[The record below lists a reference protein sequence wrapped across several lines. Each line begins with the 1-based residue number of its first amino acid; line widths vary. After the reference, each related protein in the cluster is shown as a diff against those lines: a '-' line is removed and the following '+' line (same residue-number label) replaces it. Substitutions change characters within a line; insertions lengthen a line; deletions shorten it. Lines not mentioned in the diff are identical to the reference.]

1 MLSSCFSPLIWL
13 SSASLTP
20 LMSCP
25 SSPNVGH
32 KTSAWGIRSTEC
44 PLSRCVVFQTS
55 PSKFWSPMFS
65 VFSKME
71 NSKILNMTVDGTR
84 VRTHFC
90 WWLFFSMVLRP
101 KLVTIPPPWEK
112 TRLLSFCGKFYIF
125 TSFLLKNAFW
135 LRLYWELDPLV
146 PSRLW
151 TVRSLRWRS
160 FLVVFGSQS
169 SETRQQQRKIKRAKD
184 CGRKTLLFPL
194 CYYYY

>member
-55 PSKFWSPMFS
+55 PSKLWSPMFS

-101 KLVTIPPPWEK
+101 KLLTIPPPWDKHDCSRFVEN
-112 TRLLSFCGKFYIF
+112 SISWHHFYIKMHF
-125 TSFLLKNAFW
+125 DYVSTENW
-135 LRLYWELDPLV
+135 I
-146 PSRLW
+146 LW
-151 TVRSLRWRS
+151 FHLGSGLSDLWGGE
-160 FLVVFGSQS
+160 VF
-169 SETRQQQRKIKRAKD
+169 
-184 CGRKTLLFPL
+184 
-194 CYYYY
+194 